1 MKEVEL
7 QTWASRGNQYNIDP
21 VSQKNSKKKKHQQM
35 LNEELHFGWNPGPWG
50 GHGRAPLTD

>member
-21 VSQKNSKKKKHQQM
+21 VSQKNSKKKKTTNKCWMKNYILGEIQVPEEGM
-35 LNEELHFGWNPGPWG
+35 AELH
-50 GHGRAPLTD
+50 

>member
-35 LNEELHFGWNPGPWG
+35 LNEKLHLGEIQVPEEGMAELH
-50 GHGRAPLTD
+50 